1 MAGPSAAPIGRA
13 AEPWHRCTVHIS
25 QAGFTAIK
33 GGRHLEH
40 TRLDLSP
47 SGPAG
52 DRVFALVDL
61 ERGRVLRTVEN
72 PALLGGRTVEA
83 VPEPSGRG
91 LALDYWGRPA
101 AVEIVDGPWAGREL
115 RLGPARVRVLG
126 GIDRCAVI
134 DLDPATGA
142 SGTRLLQTLAGYRLH
157 GRAIDFGMYAEVTV
171 PGPVSRD
178 DRVTVVS
185 N

>member
-1 MAGPSAAPIGRA
+1 MASHARRVPR
-13 AEPWHRCTVHIS
+13 R
-25 QAGFTAIK
+25 
-33 GGRHLEH
+33 R
-40 TRLDLSP
+40 
-47 SGPAG
+47 SGPALAVATLVLLAGCG
-52 DRVFALVDL
+52 DD
-61 ERGRVLRTVEN
+61 TT
-72 PALLGGRTVEA
+72 PVEA

-91 LALDYWGRPA
+91 LVLDYWGRPA

>member
-1 MAGPSAAPIGRA
+1 M
-13 AEPWHRCTVHIS
+13 HIS

-72 PALLGGRTVEA
+72 PALLGGIARRKDEMLSVELGGRTVEA

-91 LALDYWGRPA
+91 LVLDYWGRPA

-142 SGTRLLQTLAGYRLH
+142 SGTRLLQTLACYRLR